1 LTSAGRPRTA
11 WIFVGLFLGAMLFQ
25 LIVIQRR
32 LGVYDESLE
41 LYCAAHVL
49 KGQVPYRDFWTMYG
63 PAQFYVLAAFFKV
76 LGISVWVG
84 RLYDALVRAGL
95 ACVCFALTNRLA
107 NRRYAACVFAI
118 VLVWISCIDNPVYT
132 FPVFPAL
139 LCSLWSVLFLYRY
152 LNDSLSVRPLF
163 LAGLLVGI
171 TATFRHDSGFYICF
185 AEIVALALLQRD
197 LKREGL
203 SKKQPPPPE
212 FLHMVAIYASGILIV
227 ALPVLLLLLW
237 KVPLHDLFYDLFYV
251 PGKIYPKVRDLP
263 FPRLRTLPQ
272 LLHPLRSD
280 DRFGAEQLIVYLPI
294 LVCLTCAAYVLSK
307 RQSKAPLFDKV
318 AQRFLF
324 TVLLLLDALLFI
336 KGLVRVSDIQMMQS
350 IMLAVVLLAVLMCRI
365 RSLNLFVSLPVL
377 GCALYLVACSLP
389 VLYEGVSN
397 ARSNLRA
404 VLHPELSDS
413 FHHTCHP
420 PSGLERTK
428 CMVVEQDRAETIQY
442 VEQRTS
448 PADRIYVGA
457 GRHDKLLWSDVS
469 FYFVSDRSSVTKWY
483 DLHPGVQT
491 TLPIQHEMVDSL
503 ERYAPK
509 FVVLDSAADRKMEP
523 NQSQYS
529 SGVMALDDYIRA
541 HYAPEAS
548 FGTLTVLARR

>member
-1 LTSAGRPRTA
+1 MKSAGGPRTA
-11 WIFVGLFLGAMLFQ
+11 LFFVSLFFAAALFQ
-25 LIVIQRR
+25 LIVMQRK

-63 PAQFYVLAAFFKV
+63 PAQFYVLAAFFKL

-95 ACVCFALTNRLA
+95 ACVCFALTNRLTS
-107 NRRYAACVFAI
+107 RRYATSVFAI

-139 LCSLWSVLFLYRY
+139 LCSLLSVLFLYRY

-163 LAGLLVGI
+163 LAGLLAGI

-197 LKREGL
+197 RKREGF
-203 SKKQPPPPE
+203 SERQPLE
-212 FLHMVAIYASGILIV
+212 FLHVVAIYACGILIIV
-227 ALPVLLLLLW
+227 LPVLLLLLW
-237 KVPLHDLFYDLFYV
+237 KVPLHNLFYDLFYV
-251 PGKIYPKVRDLP
+251 PGKIYPRMRDLP
-263 FPRLRTLPQ
+263 FPKLRTLPQ

-280 DRFGAEQLIVYLPI
+280 DRFGAEQLIVYFPI
-294 LVCLTCAAYVLSK
+294 LVCLTCIAYLLSK
-307 RQSKAPLFDKV
+307 RKSKSPLFESV

-324 TVLLLLDALLFI
+324 TVLLLLDALLFV

-350 IMLAVVLLAVLMCRI
+350 IVLAVALLAVMMYQI
-365 RSLNLFVSLPVL
+365 RSVTLFVSLPLL

-404 VLHPELSDS
+404 VVHPQLPDS
-413 FHHTCHP
+413 FKHTCHP

-428 CMVVEQDRAETIQY
+428 CMIVEQDRAAAIQY
-442 VEQRTS
+442 VEQRTT

-469 FYFVSDRSSVTKWY
+469 FYFVSDRSSITKWY

-503 ERYAPK
+503 EQYAPK

-523 NQSQYS
+523 NQSRYS

-541 HYAPEAS
+541 HYAPQAS

>member
-1 LTSAGRPRTA
+1 LKSAGRPRTA
-11 WIFVGLFLGAMLFQ
+11 LFFVGLFIAAMLFQ

-63 PAQFYVLAAFFKV
+63 PAQFYVLAAFFKL

-107 NRRYAACVFAI
+107 SRGYAAVAFAV

-139 LCSLWSVLFLYRY
+139 LCSLLSILFLYRY
-152 LNDSLSVRPLF
+152 LNDSLSFRPLF
-163 LAGLLVGI
+163 LAGLLAGI

-185 AEIVALALLQRD
+185 AELVALALLQRSR
-197 LKREGL
+197 KREGL
-203 SKKQPPPPE
+203 SRKPAPE
-212 FLHMVAIYASGILIV
+212 FLQMVAIYASGILIV

-272 LLHPLRSD
+272 LLHPLRPD
-280 DRFGAEQLIVYLPI
+280 DRFGAEQLIVYFPI

-307 RQSKAPLFDKV
+307 RQSKSPLFDNV

-324 TVLLLLDALLFI
+324 IVLLLLDALLFV

-350 IMLAVVLLAVLMCRI
+350 IVLAVVLLAVPMYQI
-365 RSLNLFVSLPVL
+365 RSLKSFVSLPLL
-377 GCALYLVACSLP
+377 GCVLYLVACSLP

-404 VLHPELSDS
+404 VVHPQLPDS
-413 FHHTCHP
+413 FKHTCHP
-420 PSGLERTK
+420 PRGLERTK
-428 CMVVEQDRAETIQY
+428 CMIVEQDRAAAIQY
-442 VEQRTS
+442 VEQRTT

-503 ERYAPK
+503 EQYAPK
-509 FVVLDSAADRKMEP
+509 FVVLDSAADRKEEP
-523 NQSQYS
+523 NESRHS
-529 SGVMALDDYIRA
+529 SGVMALDDYIRS
-541 HYAPEAS
+541 HYAPQAS
-548 FGTLTVLARR
+548 FGTLTVLAPR

>member
-1 LTSAGRPRTA
+1 
-11 WIFVGLFLGAMLFQ
+11 MLFQ

-41 LYCAAHVL
+41 LYCAEHVL

-63 PAQFYVLAAFFKV
+63 PAQFYVLAAFFKL

-84 RLYDALVRAGL
+84 RLYDAMVRAGL
-95 ACVCFALTNRLA
+95 ACVCFALANRLA
-107 NRRYAACVFAI
+107 SRRYAASVFVI

-139 LCSLWSVLFLYRY
+139 LCSLLSILFLYRY

-163 LAGLLVGI
+163 LAGLLAGI

-197 LKREGL
+197 RKREGL
-203 SKKQPPPPE
+203 SRKPAPE
-212 FLHMVAIYASGILIV
+212 FLRMVAIYASGILIV

-280 DRFGAEQLIVYLPI
+280 DRFGAEQLIVYFPI

-307 RQSKAPLFDKV
+307 RQSKSPLFDNV

-324 TVLLLLDALLFI
+324 IVLLLLDALLFV

-350 IMLAVVLLAVLMCRI
+350 IVLAVVLLAVMMYQI
-365 RSLNLFVSLPVL
+365 RSVKLFVSLPLL
-377 GCALYLVACSLP
+377 GSVLYLVACSLP

-404 VLHPELSDS
+404 VVHPQLPDS
-413 FHHTCHP
+413 FKHTCHP
-420 PSGLERTK
+420 PSGLERTQ
-428 CMVVEQDRAETIQY
+428 CMIVDQDRAAAIQY
-442 VEQRTS
+442 VEQRTT

-457 GRHDKLLWSDVS
+457 GRHDKLLWGDVS

-503 ERYAPK
+503 RQYAPK
-509 FVVLDSAADRKMEP
+509 FVVLDSGADKKMEP
-523 NQSQYS
+523 NQSRYS

-541 HYAPEAS
+541 HYAPQAS
-548 FGTLTVLARR
+548 FGTLTILAAR

>member
-1 LTSAGRPRTA
+1 LKSAGGARIA
-11 WIFVGLFLGAMLFQ
+11 LSFVGLFFVAMLFQ
-25 LIVIQRR
+25 LIVIQRK

-63 PAQFYVLAAFFKV
+63 PAQFYVLAAFFKL

-95 ACVCFALTNRLA
+95 ACVCFALTDRLTS
-107 NRRYAACVFAI
+107 RRYAASVFAI
-118 VLVWISCIDNPVYT
+118 VLVWISCIDNPVYA

-139 LCSLWSVLFLYRY
+139 LCSLLSVLFLYRY
-152 LNDSLSVRPLF
+152 LNDSLSVRSLF
-163 LAGLLVGI
+163 LAGLLAGI

-185 AEIVALALLQRD
+185 AEIVALALLQRSR
-197 LKREGL
+197 KREGL
-203 SKKQPPPPE
+203 SRKPAPE
-212 FLHMVAIYASGILIV
+212 FLQMVAIYASGILIV

-280 DRFGAEQLIVYLPI
+280 DRFGAEQLIVYFPI
-294 LVCLTCAAYVLSK
+294 FVCLTCAAYVLNK
-307 RQSKAPLFDKV
+307 RQSKSPLFDNV
-318 AQRFLF
+318 AGRFLF
-324 TVLLLLDALLFI
+324 IVLLLLDALLFI

-350 IMLAVVLLAVLMCRI
+350 IVLAVVLLAVLTYQI
-365 RSLNLFVSLPVL
+365 RSLKLFVSLPLL

-389 VLYEGVSN
+389 VLYEGVSS

-404 VLHPELSDS
+404 LLHPQLPDS
-413 FHHTCHP
+413 FRHTCHP
-420 PSGLERTK
+420 PSGLERAK
-428 CMVVEQDRAETIQY
+428 CMIVEQDRAAAIQY
-442 VEQRTS
+442 VEQRTT

-503 ERYAPK
+503 EQYAPK

-523 NQSQYS
+523 NQSRYS

-541 HYAPEAS
+541 HYVPQAS
-548 FGTLTVLARR
+548 FGTLTVLAPR

>member
-1 LTSAGRPRTA
+1 LF
-11 WIFVGLFLGAMLFQ
+11 FVGLFFAALLFQ

-63 PAQFYVLAAFFKV
+63 PAQFYVLAAFFKL

-107 NRRYAACVFAI
+107 GRGYAASAFAV

-139 LCSLWSVLFLYRY
+139 LCSLLSVLFLYRY
-152 LNDSLSVRPLF
+152 LNDSLSARPLF
-163 LAGLLVGI
+163 LAGLLAGI

-185 AEIVALALLQRD
+185 AEIVALALLQRSR
-197 LKREGL
+197 KREGL
-203 SKKQPPPPE
+203 SERPPPE
-212 FLHMVAIYASGILIV
+212 FLHMIAIYASGILIV
-227 ALPVLLLLLW
+227 VLPVLLLLLW
-237 KVPLHDLFYDLFYV
+237 KVPLHDLSYDLFYV
-251 PGKIYPKVRDLP
+251 PAKIYPRVRDLP
-263 FPRLRTLPQ
+263 FPRLRTLTQ
-272 LLHPLRSD
+272 LAHPLRSD
-280 DRFGAEQLIVYLPI
+280 DRFGAEQLIVYFPI
-294 LVCLTCAAYVLSK
+294 LVGLTCAVYVLSK
-307 RQSKAPLFDKV
+307 RQSKAPLFDNV

-324 TVLLLLDALLFI
+324 TVLFLLDALLFV

-350 IMLAVVLLAVLMCRI
+350 IVLAVVLLAVMMYQI
-365 RSLNLFVSLPVL
+365 RSLKLFVSLPLL
-377 GCALYLVACSLP
+377 GCVLYLVACSLP

-404 VLHPELSDS
+404 AVHPQLPDS
-413 FHHTCHP
+413 FQRTCHP

-428 CMVVEQDRAETIQY
+428 CMIVEQDRAAAIQY
-442 VEQRTS
+442 VEQRTT
-448 PADRIYVGA
+448 PDDRIYVGA

-469 FYFVSDRSSVTKWY
+469 FYFVSERSSVTKWY

-491 TLPIQHEMVDSL
+491 TLPIQQEMVDSL
-503 ERYAPK
+503 KQYAPK
-509 FVVLDSAADRKMEP
+509 FVVLDSAADKKMEP
-523 NQSQYS
+523 NQSRYS
-529 SGVMALDDYIRA
+529 SGVMVLDDYVRA
-541 HYAPEAS
+541 HYAPQAS
-548 FGTLTVLARR
+548 FGTLTVLAPR

>member
-1 LTSAGRPRTA
+1 LKSAGGPRIA
-11 WIFVGLFLGAMLFQ
+11 WSFVGLFFVAMLFQ
-25 LIVIQRR
+25 LAVIQRK

-63 PAQFYVLAAFFKV
+63 PAQFYVLAAFFKL

-95 ACVCFALTNRLA
+95 ACVCFALTNRLTS
-107 NRRYAACVFAI
+107 RRYATFVFAI

-139 LCSLWSVLFLYRY
+139 LCSLLSVLFLYRY

-185 AEIVALALLQRD
+185 AELVAFALLQRSR
-197 LKREGL
+197 KREGL
-203 SKKQPPPPE
+203 ARKPAPE
-212 FLHMVAIYASGILIV
+212 FLQMVAIYASGILIV

-237 KVPLHDLFYDLFYV
+237 KVPLHDLSYDLFYV
-251 PGKIYPKVRDLP
+251 PAKIYPKVRALP
-263 FPRLRTLPQ
+263 FPRLRTLTQ
-272 LLHPLRSD
+272 LAHPLRSD
-280 DRFGAEQLIVYLPI
+280 DRFGAEQLIVYFPI
-294 LVCLTCAAYVLSK
+294 LVCLAFAAYVFSK
-307 RQSKAPLFDKV
+307 RQSKSALFDNV

-324 TVLLLLDALLFI
+324 TVLFLLDALLFV
-336 KGLVRVSDIQMMQS
+336 KGVVRVSDIQMMQS
-350 IMLAVVLLAVLMCRI
+350 IVLAVVLLAAMMYQI
-365 RSLNLFVSLPVL
+365 RSLKLFVRLPLL

-404 VLHPELSDS
+404 VLHPQLPDS

-420 PSGLERTK
+420 PNGLERTK
-428 CMVVEQDRAETIQY
+428 CMIVEQDRAAAIQY
-442 VEQRTS
+442 VEQRTTPS
-448 PADRIYVGA
+448 DRIYVGA

-503 ERYAPK
+503 EQYAPK

-523 NQSQYS
+523 NQSRYS
-529 SGVMALDDYIRA
+529 SGVMALDDYIRE
-541 HYAPEAS
+541 HYAPQAS
-548 FGTLTVLARR
+548 FGTLTVLAPR

>member
-1 LTSAGRPRTA
+1 LKSAGRPRTA
-11 WIFVGLFLGAMLFQ
+11 LFFAGLFFAAMLFQ

-41 LYCAAHVL
+41 LYCAEHVL

-63 PAQFYVLAAFFKV
+63 PAQFYVLAAFFKL

-95 ACVCFALTNRLA
+95 ACVCFSLTNKLA
-107 NRRYAACVFAI
+107 SRAYAASAFAI
-118 VLVWISCIDNPVYT
+118 VLVWISCIGDPVYT

-139 LCSLWSVLFLYRY
+139 LCSLGSVLFLYRY
-152 LNDSLSVRPLF
+152 LNDSSSVRPLF
-163 LAGLLVGI
+163 LAGLLAGI

-185 AEIVALALLQRD
+185 AEILALVLLRRD
-197 LKREGL
+197 REREYL
-203 SKKQPPPPE
+203 SRKTSPPQ
-212 FLHMVAIYASGILIV
+212 FLHLGAIYASGILVIV
-227 ALPVLLLLLW
+227 LPVLLLLLW

-251 PGKIYPKVRDLP
+251 PGKIYPKVRNLP

-272 LLHPLRSD
+272 LVHPLRPD
-280 DRFGAEQLIVYLPI
+280 ERFGAEQLIVYFPI

-307 RQSKAPLFDKV
+307 RRSKSPLFDNV

-324 TVLLLLDALLFI
+324 TVLLLLDAVLFV
-336 KGLVRVSDIQMMQS
+336 KGWVRVSGIQMMQS
-350 IMLAVVLLAVLMCRI
+350 IVVAVVLLVVMMYRI
-365 RSLNLFVSLPVL
+365 RSLKRFVSVPLL
-377 GCALYLVACSLP
+377 GCGLYLVACSLP
-389 VLYEGVSN
+389 VLHEGLSN

-404 VLHPELSDS
+404 AVHPQLPDS
-413 FHHTCHP
+413 FKRTCHP
-420 PSGLERTK
+420 PGGLERTQ
-428 CMVVEQDRAETIQY
+428 CMIVEQDRAAAIQY
-442 VEQRTS
+442 VEQRTT

-491 TLPIQHEMVDSL
+491 TLSIQHEMVDSL
-503 ERYAPK
+503 KQYAPK
-509 FVVLDSAADRKMEP
+509 FVVLDSGADSKMEP
-523 NQSQYS
+523 NLSRYS

-541 HYAPEAS
+541 HYAPQAS
-548 FGTLTVLARR
+548 FGTLTILAPR

>member
-1 LTSAGRPRTA
+1 L
-11 WIFVGLFLGAMLFQ
+11 FLVGLFFAAMLFQ

-41 LYCAAHVL
+41 LYCAEHVL

-63 PAQFYVLAAFFKV
+63 PAQFYVLAAFFKL

-84 RLYDALVRAGL
+84 RLYDAMVRAGL

-107 NRRYAACVFAI
+107 SRGYAASAFAI

-139 LCSLWSVLFLYRY
+139 LCSLLSVLFLYRY
-152 LNDSLSVRPLF
+152 LNDPSAVRPLF
-163 LAGLLVGI
+163 LAGLLAGI

-185 AEIVALALLQRD
+185 AEITALVLLQSDR
-197 LKREGL
+197 KRESL
-203 SKKQPPPPE
+203 SRKTSPPE
-212 FLHMVAIYASGILIV
+212 FLHMVAIYASGILIIV
-227 ALPVLLLLLW
+227 LPVLLLLLW

-251 PGKIYPKVRDLP
+251 PGRIYPRVRNLP
-263 FPRLRTLPQ
+263 FPNLRTLPQ
-272 LLHPLRSD
+272 LAHPLRSD
-280 DRFGAEQLIVYLPI
+280 DRFGAEQLIVYFPI
-294 LVCLTCAAYVLSK
+294 LVFLTCAAYVLSK
-307 RQSKAPLFDKV
+307 RRSKSPLFDNV

-324 TVLLLLDALLFI
+324 TVLFLLDVLLFV
-336 KGLVRVSDIQMMQS
+336 KGFVRVSDVQMMQS
-350 IMLAVVLLAVLMCRI
+350 ILVAVVLLAVMMYQI
-365 RSLNLFVSLPVL
+365 RSLKLFVSLPVL
-377 GCALYLVACSLP
+377 GCGLYLAACSLP

-404 VLHPELSDS
+404 VVEPQLPDS
-413 FHHTCHP
+413 FKRTCHP
-420 PSGLERTK
+420 PSGLERTQ
-428 CMVVEQDRAETIQY
+428 CMIVDQDRAAAIQY
-442 VEQRTS
+442 VEQRTT

-457 GRHDKLLWSDVS
+457 GRHDKLLWGDVS
-469 FYFVSDRSSVTKWY
+469 FYFVSDRTSVTKWY

-503 ERYAPK
+503 RQYAPK
-509 FVVLDSAADRKMEP
+509 FVVLDSGADKKMEP
-523 NQSQYS
+523 NQSRYS

-541 HYAPEAS
+541 HYAPQAS
-548 FGTLTVLARR
+548 FGTLTILAPR